1 MDGDGPPPLDSRT
14 RRRAGARVAHGRPA
28 GGRGDPARVARSQR
42 DSQRVRVRGS
52 VPLGVEPRVPTV
64 RAAGFRRRRGGA
76 GCARLGARERQTNCR
91 LGPAAHRGAA
101 AGRGRSR
108 GRLGRRL
115 RPLPVVSQAAAVHEV
130 QDLHLRVE
138 AGDSVGF
145 LLPRGQVDLGVRT
158 RPRPDG
164 AVQWFTEACEPC
176 HMDGGTGTELLFDAT
191 IEPDFDEDGLG
202 DDTQD
207 PDAGFSDEFFE
218 DDEFDDWFDELEEDE
233 EEDSTRPRRRLRLL
247 DLHRARNGDP
257 VLQIAAPSAGR
268 LSGVVTTSG
277 GSWDLPGIPRTI
289 GAGEVRVKRVS
300 RQRLRLRLSQTGRR
314 KLNRRGG
321 QRASRGGLDPLA
333 QADQAD
339 DAPGQALG
347 RPSGGERQ
355 GHALVPL
362 VIVRAIAFVHL
373 LEARGHGVS
382 SRPLGGESW
391 RPGSGPRRTAL
402 SASRRRARGRGRS
415 APRGRPG
422 RRRELSG
429 RGCPWGRPRRRPR
442 PQARAL
448 QQWHGRP

>member
-1 MDGDGPPPLDSRT
+1 MNQRWRSREWMVMALRRSTLGLAAALALALLMGVQRADAET
-14 RRRAGARVAHGRPA
+14 RLGSPDPSATPSAFACAAACPSGSSLGFRQFALQGSDVVAEEPGVLVSARVNAKRIARSAQPRIAVLRPVE
-28 GGRGDPARVARSQR
+28 GDPVG
-42 DSQRVRVRGS
+42 VS
-52 VPLGVEPRVPTV
+52 VGDF
-64 RAAGFRRRRGGA
+64 A
-76 GCARLGARERQTNCR
+76 
-91 LGPAAHRGAA
+91 
-101 AGRGRSR
+101 
-108 GRLGRRL
+108 
-115 RPLPVVSQAAAVHEV
+115 PLPVVSQAAAVHEV

-145 LLPRGQVDLGVRT
+145 LLPLGQVDLGVRT

-164 AVQWFTEACEPC
+164 AVQWFTEPCEPC

-321 QRASRGGLDPLA
+321 QRAR
-333 QADQAD
+333 
-339 DAPGQALG
+339 
-347 RPSGGERQ
+347 
-355 GHALVPL
+355 V
-362 VIVRAIAFVHL
+362 V
-373 LEARGHGVS
+373 VS
-382 SRPLGGESW
+382 IR
-391 RPGSGPRRTAL
+391 
-402 SASRRRARGRGRS
+402 SRRQIKLTMRQVR
-415 APRGRPG
+415 
-422 RRRELSG
+422 L
-429 RGCPWGRPRRRPR
+429 
-442 PQARAL
+442 
-448 QQWHGRP
+448 